1 MGAQAG
7 DFKMKKQTI
16 GLAFALALLSS
27 AATAQERAGDAALGA
42 VSGAVVLGPIGAVAG
57 AFVGYTAGPS
67 IASAWGVRRPSHR
80 RYAHRPPTA
89 EPAAMSGDYRS
100 PPRTHA
106 DVAAVA
112 SAPPAPPPPPAPM
125 AAPAPTHATAM
136 PPVQPLE

>member
-1 MGAQAG
+1 
-7 DFKMKKQTI
+7 MKKQTI

-67 IASAWGVRRPSHR
+67 IANAWGVRRPSHR
-80 RYAHRPPTA
+80 RYVRRPATA
-89 EPAAMSGDYRS
+89 EPAAMTRESG
-100 PPRTHA
+100 PAPRTHA

-112 SAPPAPPPPPAPM
+112 SAPPVPSPPPAPT

-136 PPVQPLE
+136 PPVQPLD